1 MSHSAMPGLQ
11 QRWNATW
18 QRLRAAAAATVASIP
33 AAALSDPGLDA
44 LFAELERRY
53 REPQRHYHTL
63 QHLEECFAML
73 DAARP
78 DMDDAAAVEL
88 ALWFHDA
95 VYDAHRHDNE
105 ERSAALATARLTQA
119 GMPPARVAGVA
130 DLILATRHHAPAA
143 GTDAAILVDVDLA
156 ILGAAPARFDAYE
169 RQIRAEYAH
178 VPDDVFVPA
187 RRRILEHFLQ
197 RPVLFATPALRM
209 RHERQARINLAA
221 ALQRLARQSFPGA
234 CC

>member
-1 MSHSAMPGLQ
+1 MPSLR
-11 QRWNATW
+11 QRWDATW
-18 QRLRAAAAATVASIP
+18 QRLRSAATATVAGTPAAAP
-33 AAALSDPGLDA
+33 AAALSDTAPDA

-63 QHLEECFAML
+63 QHLEECFAAL
-73 DAARP
+73 DEARP
-78 DMDDAAAVEL
+78 DMDDAVAVEL

-95 VYDAHRHDNE
+95 VYDVHRHDNE

-119 GMPPARVAGVA
+119 GVPPTRIAAVA

-143 GTDAAILVDVDLA
+143 GSAAAALVDVDLA
-156 ILGAAPARFDAYE
+156 ILGAAPVRFAEYE
-169 RQIRAEYAH
+169 RQIRAEYAQ

-197 RPVLFATPALRM
+197 RPVLFATPALRT